1 MNRNHPPK
9 IKAMLDRMEL
19 VKTDFSGV
27 TMSISLDGNIRNL
40 PETDAIRS
48 SVTSEDTK
56 QLLAALNSAF
66 SKHDL
71 ARVSALHSYVA
82 LFPENAQAEINQ
94 EISRNFLV
102 YINGLKNET
111 EVNALFL
118 HPGFPNLVTGLNDKQ
133 VTDLQFKIFSRYH
146 LDDKTTVGKRIAV
159 IQKNLPL
166 NDDQKKE
173 VTGYLNEIK
182 AEKEKIEQKKDHT
195 KTIIVIALMVVLLII
210 RLVLRANR

>member
-1 MNRNHPPK
+1 VNQNHPPK

-40 PETDAIRS
+40 PETDEIRS
-48 SVTSEDTK
+48 SVTPEDTK
-56 QLLAALNSAF
+56 QLLTALNVAF
-66 SKHDL
+66 SKQDL
-71 ARVSALHSYVA
+71 TRVNALYSYAV
-82 LFPENAQAEINQ
+82 LFPEKDQAEIRQ
-94 EISRNFLV
+94 EISRDFLI

-118 HPGFPNLVTGLNDKQ
+118 HPGFSNLVTGLNNKE

-146 LDDKTTVGKRIAV
+146 LDDKTTVGKRVAA

-166 NDDQKKE
+166 NDDQKKQ
-173 VTGYLNEIK
+173 VTDYLNEIR

-195 KTIIVIALMVVLLII
+195 KTIIVIVLMVVLLII